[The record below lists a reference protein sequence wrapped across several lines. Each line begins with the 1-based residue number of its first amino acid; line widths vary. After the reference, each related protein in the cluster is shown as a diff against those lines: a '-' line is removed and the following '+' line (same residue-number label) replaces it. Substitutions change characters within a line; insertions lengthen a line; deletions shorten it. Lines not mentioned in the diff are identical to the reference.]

1 MKKKHLWLILPFSGL
16 LIHGCSKEPESVVQP
31 EEIRIEK
38 KADNLSRAN
47 IYVDEELAKILE
59 SSSSEGSPVTKSEAV
74 NNIFGS
80 LGVTRFERLFPDTG
94 RFEERRR
101 ESGLHRWYRIV
112 YDSSIAATKAEEAIS
127 QIDGVTV
134 FEKDWPIK
142 INDDLPFD
150 DPRLT
155 SQWQYYNNGTGSS
168 WKEKVD
174 INVFPVWKNYS
185 TGSSDV
191 IVGVVDGGI
200 DVSHEDLQGVVN
212 TSGSWNFCS
221 KVSKI
226 TATNH
231 GTHVGGTIGAIN
243 NNGKGVSG
251 IAGGDAKA
259 GIKGVRL
266 LSCQIFSDDSEG
278 SGDGASA
285 IVWAADHGA
294 VICNNSWG
302 YDFEKDDGS
311 WDTKE
316 AKEMHEF
323 YEQPN
328 QGEYKSGLKDAI
340 DYFNKYAGLDESGNQ
355 EGPMAGGIVFFS
367 AGNEASEY
375 GAPAC
380 YPGAIAVGAY
390 GPGGTRAYYSN
401 FGTKEDNWVD
411 IAAPGGDYH
420 STQILSTL
428 PGNAYGYYQGTS
440 MACPHAS
447 GVAAL
452 LVSALGS
459 PGFTRDM
466 LVERLLKASNPN
478 LNITNSRIGI
488 PIDAMGALSRGS
500 DPEIPAAVTTLN
512 ASTSSNTITA
522 TWKITGSKNGV
533 SAYAYRLFYGTDKNS
548 VAAATAKNPGTG
560 VSSITVETG
569 MGGIGESLS
578 ASFEGDFETTYY
590 LKVLGY
596 DYGLNYSE
604 NSNIA
609 SVKTPANQAP
619 VIKPSIDVSN
629 IILKATANTSISFEI
644 SDPDGHTFEVSHKAG
659 SAAENLMDISGKYIL
674 TIDAPKAE
682 AGKYICEITA
692 TDAYGLATTLQVKYT
707 IRENNSPKVIAQI
720 SNILFS
726 NLSETR
732 KLPMLEYFNDPDDD
746 ELTFTFQTSSPSV
759 AHITSGTENN
769 AFITSMDYGLTEM
782 TIIASD
788 ARKAT
793 AVQTFRVLVR
803 EAGVEVQAYPTT
815 VTDNIYIATGE
826 TRQPTDIKIVSQTG
840 YIFFDKTIECSAFEP
855 AGIDMTN
862 AAPGKYVVIMTFS
875 GKEYRQSIVKK

>member
-1 MKKKHLWLILPFSGL
+1 MKKKHLWLIVPFSGL
-16 LIHGCSKEPESVVQP
+16 LILGCSKDPESVAQQ

-38 KADNLSRAN
+38 KTDNLSRAN
-47 IYVDEELAKILE
+47 IYVDEELVQILE
-59 SSSSEGSPVTKSEAV
+59 AASSENSTVTKSEAV
-74 NNIFGS
+74 NSIFGS

-101 ESGLHRWYRIV
+101 EFGLHRWYRIV
-112 YDSSIAATKAEEAIS
+112 YDSSVSATKAGEAIS

-134 FEKDWPIK
+134 FEKERPIK
-142 INDDLPFD
+142 LNDELPFD
-150 DPRLT
+150 DPYLS
-155 SQWQYYNNGTGSS
+155 SQWQYYNNGSGSS
-168 WKEKVD
+168 WKAKVD
-174 INVFPVWKNYS
+174 INVLPVWKDYS

-200 DVSHEDLQGVVN
+200 DVTHEDLQGVVN
-212 TSGSWNFCS
+212 TSGSWNFCTNN
-221 KVSKI
+221 SKI
-226 TATNH
+226 SATNH
-231 GTHVGGTIGAIN
+231 GTHVGGSIGAIN

-259 GIKGVRL
+259 GVKGVRL
-266 LSCQIFSDDSEG
+266 LSCQIFSDDGG

-302 YDFEKDDGS
+302 YDFEKEDGS
-311 WDTKE
+311 WDTAE

-340 DYFNKYAGLDESGNQ
+340 DYFNKFAGLDENGNQ
-355 EGPMAGGIVFFS
+355 EGPMAGGVVFFS
-367 AGNEASEY
+367 AGNETLEY
-375 GAPAC
+375 GAPAG
-380 YPGAIAVGAY
+380 YPGVIAVGAY

-440 MACPHAS
+440 MACPHAT

-452 LVSALGS
+452 LVSALGA

-466 LVERLLKASNPN
+466 LIERLLKSPNPN
-478 LNITNSRIGI
+478 FSLTNSRIGI

-500 DPEIPAAVTTLN
+500 DPEIPAAVTTLS

-548 VAAATAKNPGTG
+548 VTAATAKNPGTG

-569 MGGIGESLS
+569 MASIGESLS

-629 IILKATANTSISFEI
+629 IILKATANINISFEI
-644 SDPDGHTFEVSHKAG
+644 SDPDGHSFEVSHKAG
-659 SAAENLMDISGKYIL
+659 SAAENLMDVSGKYIL
-674 TIDAPKAE
+674 TIDAPKVE
-682 AGKYICEITA
+682 AGKYIGEITA
-692 TDAYGLATTLQVKYT
+692 KDAYGKATTLQVKYT
-707 IRENNSPKVIAQI
+707 IRENTSPKIIAQI

-726 NLSETR
+726 DLNETR
-732 KLPMLEYFNDPDDD
+732 KIPLLEYFNDPDDD
-746 ELTFTFQTSSPSV
+746 ELMFSFQTSSSSV

-769 AFITSMDYGLTEM
+769 AFITSMDFGLTEI
-782 TIIASD
+782 TITASD
-788 ARKAT
+788 AKKAT
-793 AVQTFRVLVR
+793 ASQTFRVLVR

-815 VTDNIYIATGE
+815 VTNTLLIATGE
-826 TRQPTDIKIVSQTG
+826 TRQPTGIKIVSQTG
-840 YIFFDKTIECSAFEP
+840 NIFFDDTVECSAFEP
-855 AGIDMTN
+855 AAIDMTN